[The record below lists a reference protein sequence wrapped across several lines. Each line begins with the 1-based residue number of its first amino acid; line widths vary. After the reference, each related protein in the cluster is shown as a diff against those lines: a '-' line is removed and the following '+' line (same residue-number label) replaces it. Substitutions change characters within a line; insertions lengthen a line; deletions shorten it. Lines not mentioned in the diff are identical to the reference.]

1 MKNFAKFIPVALG
14 LLTLASCSSDD
25 LFGDKTQF
33 AEEAQPGDLV
43 VEMEGLQEE
52 GSVFTRS
59 FIDATTNTATRK
71 YVPLD
76 ELRVYDND
84 LHKYDIYAFT
94 WTHESENQGRFRRKN
109 TDPNITEPK
118 WAIYPKADVV
128 NGSWTYNEVTNMSR
142 TEVTMTIPTD
152 MEYDATYSV
161 TDTEFKTPL
170 YKDVLPRWGSV
181 SSINNGDQLIASLKY
196 MTGVLRL
203 KLAGIPDY
211 ANYILVKMLV
221 GGLETNQV
229 VMTGD
234 FTAAIARGDNPDPN
248 AMLTMQSTMADW
260 HAKTGIKVAMK
271 APEDL
276 VGIAKSHAVVYV
288 PLVTTVDPT
297 TGNETYV
304 DIVVYAPKEGVTKPK
319 ASEKGD
325 WKEIKRFANKKIER
339 AKLYGNK
346 SELNLAVDGD
356 DVNSINDALE
366 LSEPDEE
373 TIVLEATNA
382 DGIEVC
388 DGGNNTIKI
397 PNKAGVKNI
406 IIDLSKGVYGC
417 ATGTTLYIQDKNPG
431 DRFAGNVLLV
441 GASKS
446 GKPTVELDV
455 QLPSAAGFAF
465 AGDAVAD
472 DTDPDDLAFAIDAK
486 SFTLGDGKTATS
498 YKDIR
503 FDMSENVETVNV
515 AEGANFNSGI
525 VVSPTAFKA
534 VKAIN
539 VNNGVIAGNGGT
551 PNVAIDASAALNAV
565 DITATGDNAAITGN
579 IITKG
584 AVTISSKMATF
595 TTITADGAITI
606 SSEAKATDVWSKE
619 STVTLTD
626 KAQAESVKAK
636 GNISIDEEAFVI
648 DGTITSDEGNIVINN
663 EFTANKVYQGTITA
677 TLGSVSLNQVGD
689 KTSSFNGPLNAG
701 EDVVA
706 TGNVII
712 LQPITAGQDVKLSG
726 KASATKAIT
735 AGRDFEVTQE
745 ATTSGEI
752 TLKRTATVNI
762 TTNEGDAV
770 AVANKMTFKDGAD
783 YRLNLLSGCVNMVDA
798 TAGEVALYFAETPAF
813 AAIANVTTDA
823 NLKSQNTSVWN
834 GKDLTV
840 AAGYHIDGDRI
851 WTASQLGMMQGEA
864 TVTGFDLRSNINL
877 DNQNWAGIEPQNAFT
892 ITGNY
897 KTISNIKVKGNKT
910 AKTAG
915 FINSTAANKALEVTA
930 LTLDG
935 VQTDLTTISGGAY
948 NYGIGGLVGNA
959 GGTVKLE
966 RVKVKLA
973 GTNFGS
979 KTDKNILTAN
989 VGGLI
994 GYADKKVELNGV
1006 QVDANGAYLT
1016 GYMNLGGFIG
1026 QSNDEVKVKMMEE
1039 DGDDPEV
1046 FPTATGIKF
1055 FVTYNATEGT
1065 SNVNDPGQGTTGVFI
1080 GRINIKK
1087 DFTFVD
1093 VPNVK
1098 PAIVYASKDDGC
1110 KADES
1115 KCFVIE
1121 DPEHRFFFKRD
1132 ADNADQTLIG
1142 YSGHDI
1148 STVGL
1153 FKINGNKYEIFKTGA
1168 TFTVGSPKLYS
1179 LINEAHVK

>member
-142 TEVTMTIPTD
+142 TEVTMNIPSD

-170 YKDVLPRWGSV
+170 YKDVLPRWGAV
-181 SSINNGDQLIASLKY
+181 SSINKGDQLEASLKY

-211 ANYILVKMLV
+211 APYVLIKMLV
-221 GGLETNQV
+221 GGLESNQV
-229 VMTGD
+229 VMTGP

-248 AMLTMQSTMADW
+248 AMLTMQATKAQW
-260 HAKTGIKVAMK
+260 GAETGIRVKMK

-276 VGIAKSHAVVYV
+276 VGVAKSHAVVYV
-288 PLVTTVDPT
+288 PLVTTVDPFT
-297 TGNETYV
+297 NNETFV
-304 DIVVYAPKEGVTKPK
+304 DVVVYAPTESSTYDP
-319 ASEKGD
+319 AIKGD

-356 DVNSINDALE
+356 DVNSINDALD

-373 TIVLEATNA
+373 TIILEATNA
-382 DGIEVC
+382 DGIEAC
-388 DGGNNTIKI
+388 AGGNNTIKI
-397 PNKAGVKNI
+397 PNKAGVKNV
-406 IIDLSKGVYGC
+406 IIDLSNGVYGC
-417 ATGTTLYIQDKNPG
+417 ATGTTLYIQDKDPG
-431 DRFAGNVLLV
+431 NRFTGNVLLV
-441 GASKS
+441 GAKKS
-446 GKPTVELDV
+446 GKPAIQLDV

-465 AGDAVAD
+465 AGDAVAATSSSD
-472 DTDPDDLAFAIDAK
+472 VCFTIDAK
-486 SFTLGDGKTATS
+486 SFILGDGKTATS
-498 YKDIR
+498 YKQIR
-503 FDMSENVETVNV
+503 FAMSENVETFNV
-515 AEGANFNSGI
+515 AENAEINADGI
-525 VVSPTAFKA
+525 TVSPTVFKA

-539 VNNGVIAGNGGT
+539 VMNGKIIGGI
-551 PNVAIDASAALNAV
+551 NASAALNAV
-565 DITATGDNAAITGN
+565 DITTTGDEAEISGVPIT
-579 IITKG
+579 TKG
-584 AVTISSKMATF
+584 TVTISSKKDNF
-595 TTITADGAITI
+595 DNITADGAITI
-606 SSEAKATDVWSKE
+606 ASEAKAKAVESKE

-626 KAQAESVKAK
+626 KAQAEKVTAK
-636 GNISIDEEAFVI
+636 GNISIDKEAFVK
-648 DGTITSDEGNIVINN
+648 DGTITSDEGDIVISN
-663 EFTANKVYQGTITA
+663 EYTANKVYQGTMTA
-677 TLGSVSLNQVGD
+677 TLGSIKLNEVGD
-689 KTSSFNGPLNAG
+689 KTSTFNGPLNAG
-701 EDVVA
+701 VDVVA

-712 LQPITAGQDVKLSG
+712 SQPITAGQDVQLSG
-726 KASATKAIT
+726 KAKANAAIT

-813 AAIANVTTDA
+813 AAIANVTKDE

-840 AAGYHIDGDRI
+840 AAGYHIDGNRI

-864 TVTGFDLRSNINL
+864 TVAGFDLRSNINL
-877 DNQNWAGIEPQNAFT
+877 DNQNWAGIEPQDAFT

-897 KTISNIKVKGNKT
+897 KTISNIKAKGNKT

-915 FINSTAANKALEVTA
+915 FINATKSGKKLTVKA

-935 VQTDLTTISGGAY
+935 VQTDITTISGGEY
-948 NYGIGGLVGNA
+948 NGGIGALVGNA
-959 GGTVKLE
+959 VGQVELE

-979 KTDKNILTAN
+979 KTDKNVLTEM
-989 VGGLI
+989 VGGVI
-994 GYADKKVELNGV
+994 GHAADVVNLNGV
-1006 QVDANGAYLT
+1006 QVDGNGAKLT
-1016 GYMNLGGFIG
+1016 GYRYMGGYIG
-1026 QSNDEVKVKMMEE
+1026 KSDNHVTVKMMEE
-1039 DGDDPEV
+1039 DGSDPEV
-1046 FPTATGIKF
+1046 FPTVTGIEF
-1055 FVTYNATEGT
+1055 YVTFDATVDAAE
-1065 SNVNDPGQGTTGVFI
+1065 VNDPYQGTTGAFI
-1080 GRINIKK
+1080 GTINLRKNI
-1087 DFTFVD
+1087 TIAD
-1093 VPNVK
+1093 VENVK
-1098 PAIVYASKDDGC
+1098 PAIVYVKGC
-1110 KADES
+1110 KASEGKAYKIQDTT
-1115 KCFVIE
+1115 
-1121 DPEHRFFFKRD
+1121 HRYFFHRD
-1132 ADNADQTLIG
+1132 GDYADQTLIG
-1142 YSGHDI
+1142 NSGFELPGDPGWLPA
-1148 STVGL
+1148 TDPLGT
-1153 FKINGNKYEIFKTGA
+1153 FKINKKTYEIYKTEHS
-1168 TFTVGSPKLYS
+1168 FTVGSPKLYS
-1179 LINEAHVK
+1179 LINEAHTI

>member
-43 VEMEGLQEE
+43 VTMEGLQEE

-142 TEVTMTIPTD
+142 TEVTMNIPTD

-161 TDTEFKTPL
+161 TDTKFETPL

-211 ANYILVKMLV
+211 AQYVLVKMLV
-221 GGLETNQV
+221 GGLESNQV
-229 VMTGD
+229 VMTGP

-248 AMLTMQSTMADW
+248 AMLTMQATKAQWGSE
-260 HAKTGIKVAMK
+260 TGIKVAMK
-271 APEDL
+271 APDDL
-276 VGIAKSHAVVYV
+276 VGMAKSHAVVYV

-297 TGNETYV
+297 TGNETFV
-304 DIVVYAPKEGVTKPK
+304 DIVVYAPTETSTYDAGRKE
-319 ASEKGD
+319 D
-325 WKEIKRFANKKIER
+325 WKEIKRFTNKKIER

-388 DGGNNTIKI
+388 AGGNNTIKI

-406 IIDLSKGVYGC
+406 IIDLSKGVFGC

-431 DRFAGNVLLV
+431 DRFAGNVMLI
-441 GASKS
+441 GAKKS
-446 GKPTVELDV
+446 GKAAIQLNV

-465 AGDAVAD
+465 AGDAVAATGGSD
-472 DTDPDDLAFAIDAK
+472 VCFTIDAK

-515 AEGANFNSGI
+515 AEQANFNSGI

-539 VNNGVIAGNGGT
+539 VNNGVIAGNAGT

-565 DITATGDNAAITGN
+565 DITATGDNAEITGN

-584 AVTISSKMATF
+584 AVTITSKMATF
-595 TTITADGAITI
+595 EDITADGAITI
-606 SSEAKATDVWSKE
+606 SGEAVAKHLVSNE
-619 STVTLTD
+619 STITLTG
-626 KAQAESVKAK
+626 KANSTETATAK
-636 GNISIDEEAFVI
+636 GNISISENAFVLWA
-648 DGTITSDEGNIVINN
+648 ITSEEGDIVINN
-663 EFTANKVYQGTITA
+663 AFDAAQTYKGAITA
-677 TLGSVSLNQVGD
+677 TLGSVNLNEVGD
-689 KTSSFNGPLNAG
+689 KVSTFSSAINAGTDVIISGNVVTSSTIN
-701 EDVVA
+701 
-706 TGNVII
+706 
-712 LQPITAGQDVKLSG
+712 AGQDVKLSG
-726 KASATKAIT
+726 KAEAKQTIT
-735 AGRDFEVTQE
+735 AGRDFSVIEE
-745 ATTSGEI
+745 AFANCDVN
-752 TLKRTATVNI
+752 LKRAATVNI
-762 TTNEGDAV
+762 TRNDGDAV
-770 AVANKMTFKDGAD
+770 AVAGALTFATGAD
-783 YRLNLLSGCVNMVDA
+783 YALNLLSGVVNSVTNAD
-798 TAGEVALYFAETPAF
+798 GEVALTFATTPAF
-813 AAIANVTTDA
+813 AAIGLVTVPD
-823 NLKSQNTSVWN
+823 NLKPTNASVWN
-834 GKDLTV
+834 GKPLTV
-840 AAGYHIDGDRI
+840 DAAYWIDDTRI
-851 WTASQLGMMQGEA
+851 WTASQLGMQQGDA
-864 TVTGFDLRSNINL
+864 GAGTVIDIRSNIDLN
-877 DNQNWAGIEPQNAFT
+877 NEEWAGINAAGAYT

-897 KTISNIKVKGNKT
+897 KTISKVKAMGQKAT
-910 AKTAG
+910 KTAG
-915 FINSTAANKALEVTA
+915 FFNYAGGKLEISG
-930 LTLDG
+930 LTFDG
-935 VQTDLTTISGGAY
+935 VQTDITVISGGVY
-948 NYGIGGLVGNA
+948 DGGIGGVVGLAYDAVNL
-959 GGTVKLE
+959 T
-966 RVKVKLA
+966 RVIVKLA
-973 GTNFGS
+973 GTNFGC
-979 KTDKNILTAN
+979 DGVDNVQTAN

-994 GYADKKVELNGV
+994 GLAKGEVTFTGV
-1006 QVDANGAYLT
+1006 QVDATGTKLT
-1016 GYMNLGGFIG
+1016 GYKNMGGFIG
-1026 QSNDEVKVKMMEE
+1026 KTENKTTIKMAEKDGSDPMVK
-1039 DGDDPEV
+1039 
-1046 FPTATGIKF
+1046 PTVTGLEF
-1055 FVTYNATEGT
+1055 FVTFDATEGGFE
-1065 SNVNDPGQGTTGVFI
+1065 VNDPYQGSTGAFI
-1080 GRINIKK
+1080 GAIHLGYKLE
-1087 DFTFVD
+1087 VSD
-1093 VPNVK
+1093 VADVK
-1098 PAIVYASKDDGC
+1098 PTIVAGG
-1110 KADES
+1110 KANEG
-1115 KCFVIE
+1115 KAFKIE
-1121 DPEHRFFFKRD
+1121 DTTHRFFFKRD
-1132 ADNADQTLIG
+1132 ADNADQTLVGNSG
-1142 YSGHDI
+1142 YDI
-1148 STVGL
+1148 TGAAQ
-1153 FKINGNKYEIFKTGA
+1153 FKINNRVYQIYKTGYA
-1168 TFTVGSPKLYS
+1168 FIVGSPKLYS
-1179 LINEAHVK
+1179 LINEAHVD

>member
-33 AEEAQPGDLV
+33 AEEAQPGDLLV
-43 VEMEGLQEE
+43 TMEDMQEE

-142 TEVTMTIPTD
+142 TEVTMNIPSN

-161 TDTEFKTPL
+161 TDTKFETPL

-181 SSINNGDQLIASLKY
+181 SSINKGDQLEASLKY

-203 KLAGIPDY
+203 KLAGIPEY
-211 ANYILVKMLV
+211 AKYVLVKMLV
-221 GGLETNQV
+221 GGLESNQV
-229 VMTGD
+229 VMTGP

-248 AMLTMQSTMADW
+248 AMLTMQATKAQW
-260 HAKTGIKVAMK
+260 GAETGIRVQMK

-276 VGIAKSHAVVYV
+276 IGIAKSHAVVYV
-288 PLVTTVDPT
+288 PLVTTVDPST
-297 TGNETYV
+297 NNETFV
-304 DIVVYAPKEGVTKPK
+304 DVVVYAPTESSTYDP
-319 ASEKGD
+319 AIKGD

-356 DVNSINDALE
+356 DVNSINDALD

-373 TIVLEATNA
+373 TIILEATNA
-382 DGIEVC
+382 DGIEAC
-388 DGGNNTIKI
+388 AGGNNTIKI
-397 PNKAGVKNI
+397 PNKAGVKNV
-406 IIDLSKGVYGC
+406 IIDLSNGVYGC
-417 ATGTTLYIQDKNPG
+417 ATGTTLYIQDKDPG
-431 DRFAGNVLLV
+431 NRFTGNVLLV
-441 GASKS
+441 GAKKS
-446 GKPTVELDV
+446 GKPAIQLDV

-465 AGDAVAD
+465 AGNAVEATSSSD
-472 DTDPDDLAFAIDAK
+472 VCFTIDAK

-498 YKDIR
+498 YKQIR
-503 FDMSENVETVNV
+503 FAMSENVETFNV
-515 AEGANFNSGI
+515 AENAEINADGI
-525 VVSPTAFKA
+525 TVSPTVFKA

-539 VNNGVIAGNGGT
+539 VMNGKIIGGI
-551 PNVAIDASAALNAV
+551 NASAALNAV
-565 DITATGDNAAITGN
+565 DITATGDEAEISGAPIT
-579 IITKG
+579 TK
-584 AVTISSKMATF
+584 ATVTISSKKDNF
-595 TTITADGAITI
+595 DNITADGAITI
-606 SSEAKATDVWSKE
+606 ASEAKAKAVESKE

-626 KAQAESVKAK
+626 KAQAEKVTAN
-636 GNISIDEEAFVI
+636 GNISIDKEAFVK
-648 DGTITSDEGNIVINN
+648 DGTITSDEGDIVISN
-663 EFTANKVYQGTITA
+663 EYTANKVYQGTMTA
-677 TLGSVSLNQVGD
+677 TLGSIKLNEVGD
-689 KTSSFNGPLNAG
+689 KTSTFNGPLNAG
-701 EDVVA
+701 VDVVA

-712 LQPITAGQDVKLSG
+712 SQPITAGQDVQLSG
-726 KASATKAIT
+726 KAKANAAIT

-783 YRLNLLSGCVNMVDA
+783 YRLNLLSGCVNIVDA

-813 AAIANVTTDA
+813 AAIANVTTDK

-851 WTASQLGMMQGEA
+851 WTASQLGMLQGEVPA
-864 TVTGFDLRSNINL
+864 AVTGVDLRSDIDLKNEE
-877 DNQNWAGIEPQNAFT
+877 WAGIEPQGDFAV
-892 ITGNY
+892 TGNY
-897 KTISNIKVKGNKT
+897 KTISNVKAMGQKAT
-910 AKTAG
+910 KTAG
-915 FINSTAANKALEVTA
+915 FFNYANAKLEITN

-935 VQTDLTTISGGAY
+935 VQTEITVISGGQY
-948 NYGIGGLVGNA
+948 DGGIGGLVGLAKGETN
-959 GGTVKLE
+959 LS
-966 RVKVKLA
+966 RVIVKLA
-973 GTNFGS
+973 GDKFGC
-979 KTDKNILTAN
+979 DGVDNVLTAN

-994 GYADKKVELNGV
+994 GLAKEKATFVGV
-1006 QVDANGAYLT
+1006 QVDATGTKLT
-1016 GYMNLGGFIG
+1016 GYKNMGGFIG
-1026 QSNDEVKVKMMEE
+1026 QTESNTDIKMAEK
-1039 DGDDPEV
+1039 DGDDPMV
-1046 FPTATGIKF
+1046 KPTVTGLEF
-1055 FVTYNATEGT
+1055 YVTYDATEGT
-1065 SNVNDPGQGTTGVFI
+1065 GKVNDPFQGTTGAFI
-1080 GRINIKK
+1080 GAINLGFSQTIA
-1087 DFTFVD
+1087 D
-1093 VPNVK
+1093 VANVK
-1098 PAIVYASKDDGC
+1098 PAIVYAKGC
-1110 KADES
+1110 KANEGLAFMIQGDES
-1115 KCFVIE
+1115 
-1121 DPEHRFFFKRD
+1121 RFFFKRD

-1142 YSGHDI
+1142 NSGYGI
-1148 STVGL
+1148 PGESTLYPGTPGT
-1153 FKINGNKYEIFKTGA
+1153 FKINGNVYQVFKTGQP
-1168 TFTVGSPKLYS
+1168 FVVGNPKLYS
-1179 LINEAHVK
+1179 LIREAHVAH